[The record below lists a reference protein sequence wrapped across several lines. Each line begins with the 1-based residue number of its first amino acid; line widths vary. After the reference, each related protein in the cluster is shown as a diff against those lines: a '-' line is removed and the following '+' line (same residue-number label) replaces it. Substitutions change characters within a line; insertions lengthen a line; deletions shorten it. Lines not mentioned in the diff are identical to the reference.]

1 MALFKKTKKK
11 SPEQKY
17 CESLMEQIGFA
28 AAKGKYA
35 IYVSAKDEEEDWLLN
50 FCSMRNYEVRASH
63 NTDGVN
69 YYKIWNFLEQG
80 LG

>member
-17 CESLMEQIGFA
+17 YEDLMEQIGFA

-35 IYVSAKDEEEDWLLN
+35 IYVSAKDEEEDWLIN
-50 FCSMRNYEVRASH
+50 FCSTRNYEVRASH

-69 YYKIWNFLEQG
+69 YYKIWNFL
-80 LG
+80 

>member
-17 CESLMEQIGFA
+17 YEDLMGQIGFA

-35 IYVSAKDEEEDWLLN
+35 IYVPAKDEEEDWLLN
-50 FCSMRNYEVRASH
+50 FCSARNYEVRASH

-69 YYKIWNFLEQG
+69 YYKIWNFL
-80 LG
+80 

>member
-17 CESLMEQIGFA
+17 YEDLMEQIGFA

-35 IYVSAKDEEEDWLLN
+35 IYVPAKDEEEDWLIN
-50 FCSMRNYEVRASH
+50 FCSTRNYEVRASH

-69 YYKIWNFLEQG
+69 YYKIWNFL
-80 LG
+80 

>member
-1 MALFKKTKKK
+1 MALFKKNRKK
-11 SPEQKY
+11 SPKQKY
-17 CESLMEQIGFA
+17 YEDLMEQISFA

-35 IYVSAKDEEEDWLLN
+35 IYVPAKDEEEDWLLN

-69 YYKIWNFLEQG
+69 YYKIWNFL
-80 LG
+80 

>member
-17 CESLMEQIGFA
+17 YEDLMEQIGFA

-35 IYVSAKDEEEDWLLN
+35 IYVPAKDEEEDWLLN

-69 YYKIWNFLEQG
+69 YYKIWNFS
-80 LG
+80 

>member
-1 MALFKKTKKK
+1 MALFKKNRKK

-17 CESLMEQIGFA
+17 YENLMEQIGFA

-35 IYVSAKDEEEDWLLN
+35 IYVPAKNEEEDWLLN

-69 YYKIWNFLEQG
+69 YYKIWNFL
-80 LG
+80 

>member
-1 MALFKKTKKK
+1 MSLFKKNKKK

-17 CESLMEQIGFA
+17 YEDLMEQIGFA

-35 IYVSAKDEEEDWLLN
+35 IYIPAKDEEEDWLLN

-69 YYKIWNFLEQG
+69 YYKIWNFL
-80 LG
+80 